1 MAKGKHTLT
10 HWKAAQRVLQYL
22 KKTRNWSLRL
32 GGREPLELVA
42 YCDAS
47 WADNQ
52 TSRKSTLGYCFNLG
66 KGMISWKSKL
76 SSCVAL
82 STAEAEY
89 YAATEGAKEG
99 QWLTGL
105 LEELGVKVAPYIM
118 KCDSQSAICMI
129 KNPVVNAR
137 SKHIELKYHFI
148 RQLVE
153 DKALKVE
160 YVRTD
165 ENWADC
171 FTKALPV
178 VKLLPLCKNFMT
190 TEVELEVLV
199 KKD

>member
-1 MAKGKHTLT
+1 
-10 HWKAAQRVLQYL
+10 
-22 KKTRNWSLRL
+22 
-32 GGREPLELVA
+32 
-42 YCDAS
+42 
-47 WADNQ
+47 
-52 TSRKSTLGYCFNLG
+52 
-66 KGMISWKSKL
+66 MISWKSKL

-105 LEELGVKVAPYIM
+105 LEELGVKVAPYTM
-118 KCDSQSAICMI
+118 KCVSQSAICMI